1 MRILLAEDDNKLGKG
16 IRTGLSYEGHAV
28 DWVKDGQTALS
39 ALHDEKYDVLVLDVG
54 LPRLTGLDV
63 LDQLRQ
69 DGFSLPV
76 LILTARD
83 SIDDRISAL
92 DRGADD
98 YVIKPCSLDELSARI
113 RALARHV
120 VGRTITVINFNDI
133 ELDPASLTVRKA
145 GKIINMPTRCFIIL
159 QKLLENTG
167 RVQSRTR
174 LEESLYSWKNEIE
187 SNVLEVHIHNIR
199 KLFGRDFIRT
209 IRGVG
214 YIVDGYQ

>member
-1 MRILLAEDDNKLGKG
+1 MAN
-16 IRTGLSYEGHAV
+16 
-28 DWVKDGQTALS
+28 
-39 ALHDEKYDVLVLDVG
+39 
-54 LPRLTGLDV
+54 
-63 LDQLRQ
+63 
-69 DGFSLPV
+69 
-76 LILTARD
+76 
-83 SIDDRISAL
+83 

>member
-113 RALARHV
+113 RALARRV